1 MTKII
6 IENFFSSNMKEKE
19 TWLSFIELEF
29 LFSWNTWNIPRRNLA
44 TNLQNSR
51 NNSLLFCFS
60 SLTLL
65 PHLSIFTNR
74 GCTNSRPF
82 SPLVESTRRASR
94 MLRQLYLPFVAAFR
108 CQENGDEKGWGEIKS
123 RRRTY
128 STRSERCIQQF
139 LSARSFHEIP
149 LPPPPLPIS
158 LLDLICARPGRNQLY
173 CPRQW
178 NAQPLVAD
186 FFPSLSRGS
195 ISLTSIQYHIFLR
208 GGRDNFCN
216 TVTHLD
222 KTISFFNRASEK
234 NSL

>member
-1 MTKII
+1 MTKIT
-6 IENFFSSNMKEKE
+6 IENLFSSMKEKE
-19 TWLSFIELEF
+19 TWLSFIELKF
-29 LFSWNTWNIPRRNLA
+29 LFSWNIPRRNLA

-60 SLTLL
+60 SPIYQFLRIEGAPT
-65 PHLSIFTNR
+65 HV
-74 GCTNSRPF
+74 PF

-222 KTISFFNRASEK
+222 KTISFFNRSSEK